1 MRLRQAATLVL
12 LFAVTGVAGC
22 QSLFRQYEYEEEIY
36 VKLNGQAQMVVN
48 ASIPALVA
56 LRGFKLDPSPTA
68 AVDREAI
75 RLLYE
80 SPITHAR
87 IGSIWRRNGRRY
99 VQIRIDVDDI
109 RRLPESPPFNWSTYR
124 FAPESQ
130 EGGDVYHYQQIMG
143 AASGTV
149 PPGLNWDGNEVV
161 AVRLHLPSRIE
172 GHNAPHGI
180 ERGNILS
187 WEQPLRERLQ
197 GQPIEIDVHMQA
209 QSILYR
215 TLTVFGLAL
224 AAALLMMGGVVVW
237 VRKKGRAAAA

>member
-1 MRLRQAATLVL
+1 MRLRTAAALVL
-12 LFAVTGVAGC
+12 LCAVTGGAGC
-22 QSLFRQYEYEEEIY
+22 QSLFRQYEYEEELY
-36 VKLNGQAQMVVN
+36 VKLNGQASMVVN

-56 LRGFKLDPSPTA
+56 LRGFKLDASPNA

-75 RLLYE
+75 RALYE
-80 SPITHAR
+80 SPVTHAR
-87 IGSIWRRNGRRY
+87 IGSVWRRNGRRY
-99 VQIRIDVDDI
+99 VQIRIDVDDL
-109 RRLPESPPFNWSTYR
+109 RRLSESAPFNWSSYR
-124 FAPESQ
+124 FVPDGEIFR
-130 EGGDVYHYQQIMG
+130 YQQTLH
-143 AASGTV
+143 AATGTV
-149 PPGLNWDGNEVV
+149 PPGVNWDGTEIV

-172 GHNAPHGI
+172 YHNAPHGV

-197 GQPIEIDVHMQA
+197 GQPLEIEVRMQA

-224 AAALLMMGGVVVW
+224 AAALLMMAGVVMW

>member
-1 MRLRQAATLVL
+1 
-12 LFAVTGVAGC
+12 
-22 QSLFRQYEYEEEIY
+22 
-36 VKLNGQAQMVVN
+36 LNGQAQMIVN

-56 LRGFKLDPSPTA
+56 LRGLKLDPSPNA
-68 AVDREAI
+68 AVDREAV

-80 SPITHAR
+80 SPNTHAR
-87 IGSIWRRNGRRY
+87 IGSVWRRNGRRY
-99 VQIRIDVDDI
+99 VQVRVDVNDI
-109 RRLPESPPFNWSTYR
+109 RRLSESQPFNWSKYL
-124 FAPESQ
+124 FVPESY

-149 PPGLNWDGNEVV
+149 PAGLNWDGNELV
-161 AVRLHLPSRIE
+161 AVRLHLPSRIVF
-172 GHNAPHGI
+172 HNAPHSV

-187 WEQPLRERLQ
+187 WEQPLRQRLQ
-197 GQPIEIDVHMQA
+197 GQPIEIDVRMQA

-224 AAALLMMGGVVVW
+224 VAAMLMMAGVVVW